1 MTSLLQSAQGVKRHS
16 PIPLYRQIADLILQT
31 IRAGRISPGERLPS
45 EFDVADQYHV
55 SRVTVRKAFQELE
68 RMGCI
73 YREQGK
79 GTFAARPAIQGIS
92 GFGSFTAEVTSQGR
106 RASSKVLDF
115 RHVDSLP
122 SQMKERLQ
130 VPEEAVASV
139 PFVLLRRLRLIDEEP
154 VAIEDAYL
162 PQALYPGIESM
173 DYENRSLYDTI
184 AQRWGIVP
192 VWADALIE
200 SVVAA
205 PAEAD
210 LLGVPT
216 GAPLLV
222 AWRITLTE
230 TDEVVEYVKS
240 VYNGSKFIFNVGR
253 HRIA

>member
-1 MTSLLQSAQGVKRHS
+1 M
-16 PIPLYRQIADLILQT
+16 
-31 IRAGRISPGERLPS
+31 PS
-45 EFDVADQYHV
+45 EFGVAEQYHV

-68 RMGCI
+68 RMGYV

-79 GTFAARPAIQGIS
+79 GTFVARPPIQGIS
-92 GFGSFTAEVTSQGR
+92 GFGSFTAEVTNQGR

-115 RHVDSLP
+115 RCVESLP
-122 SQMKERLQ
+122 PGMKERLQ
-130 VPEEAVASV
+130 VPEETIASV
-139 PFVLLRRLRLIDEEP
+139 QFILLERIRIVDDEP

-162 PQALYPGIESM
+162 PRALYPGIESI
-173 DYENRSLYDTI
+173 DFEDCSLYSIIAEHWGTI
-184 AQRWGIVP
+184 P

-200 SVVAA
+200 SVAA
-205 PAEAD
+205 TSLEAE
-210 LLGVPT
+210 LLEIQT

-230 TDEVVEYVKS
+230 TDEVIEYVKS